1 MDVMEVPDSA
11 ESWYTSLP
19 SMTRPETDPVEPNV
33 PAPLGQFPTT
43 HWTLVT
49 RVREGGEI
57 RRAALE
63 ELCGLYWYP
72 IYVFLRRRG
81 FAQHDAE
88 DLTQGFF
95 VKLLGDETFDAAQA
109 EKGRLRTFLLSALER
124 HLADQKR
131 RQSALKRGA
140 GWQIIAFEELDA
152 ERRYNLEPLDHRD
165 PEWLFTR
172 AWTHLLLESV
182 RQKMREA
189 FSETG
194 RAGVFEALLP
204 FLIMEDAPPSYRDV
218 AEKLDSSE
226 TAVRLLVFR
235 MRSRFRELLREEV
248 ARTVNAPEDVEGEL
262 EWIKSMLAQ

>member
-1 MDVMEVPDSA
+1 
-11 ESWYTSLP
+11 
-19 SMTRPETDPVEPNV
+19 MTRPENDPVESNA
-33 PAPLGQFPTT
+33 PAAPGQFPTT

-72 IYVFLRRRG
+72 IYAFLRRRG
-81 FAQHDAE
+81 HAQHDAE

-95 VKLLGDETFDAAQA
+95 VKLLEDETFAAAQA
-109 EKGRLRTFLLSALER
+109 EKGRLRTFLLSALGR

-140 GWQIIAFEELDA
+140 GWQIIAFDELRAEE
-152 ERRYNLEPLDHRD
+152 RYTAEPLDHRD
-165 PEWLFTR
+165 PEWAFTR
-172 AWTHLLLESV
+172 AWTQLLLESV
-182 RQKMREA
+182 RQQLRET
-189 FSETG
+189 FTETG
-194 RAGVFEALLP
+194 RAGVFEVLLP
-204 FLIMEDAPPSYRDV
+204 FLILEEPPPSYREV
-218 AEKLDSSE
+218 AATLDSSE

-235 MRSRFRELLREEV
+235 MRGKFRELLREEV
-248 ARTVNAPEDVEGEL
+248 ARTVDAPAEVETEL

>member
-1 MDVMEVPDSA
+1 MDVMKVPVSA
-11 ESWYTSLP
+11 ESWYTSIP
-19 SMTRPETDPVEPNV
+19 SMTRPETDPAAPNASM
-33 PAPLGQFPTT
+33 APGQFPTT

-95 VKLLGDETFDAAQA
+95 LKLLGDETFDAAQA
-109 EKGRLRTFLLSALER
+109 EKGRLRTFLLSSLDR
-124 HLADQKR
+124 HLVDQKR
-131 RQSALKRGA
+131 REGALKRGA
-140 GWQIIAFEELDA
+140 GWKIIAFDELRA
-152 ERRYNLEPLDHRD
+152 EDRYAAEPLDHRD

-172 AWTHLLLESV
+172 AWTQLLLESV
-182 RQKMREA
+182 REQMRESFA
-189 FSETG
+189 ETG

-204 FLIMEDAPPSYRDV
+204 FLIMEDAPPSYREV

-235 MRSRFRELLREEV
+235 MRGKFRDLLREEV
-248 ARTVNAPEDVEGEL
+248 ARTVNVPEDIENEL

>member
-1 MDVMEVPDSA
+1 MEPPAADNEHSVDAHVS
-11 ESWYTSLP
+11 
-19 SMTRPETDPVEPNV
+19 RPN
-33 PAPLGQFPTT
+33 FPTT
-43 HWTLVT
+43 NWTLVIL
-49 RVREGGEI
+49 VREGGEV

-63 ELCGLYWYP
+63 ELCGHYWYP

-81 FAQHDAE
+81 YPRHDAE

-109 EKGRLRTFLLSALER
+109 EKGRLRTFLLSALDR
-124 HLADQKR
+124 HLVDQKR
-131 RQSALKRGA
+131 RHGALKRGA
-140 GWQIIAFEELDA
+140 GWQIIAFDELRAEE
-152 ERRYNLEPLDHRD
+152 RYTSEPMDHRD

-172 AWTHLLLESV
+172 AWTQLLLESV
-182 RQKMREA
+182 REKMRES
-189 FSETG
+189 FTETG

-204 FLIMEDAPPSYRDV
+204 FLIMEDAPPSYREV